1 MKKLFIIALA
11 SLFAFASCSKENNET
26 PEVKDKTINLTFT
39 SKRPQLKSDTKTAWD
54 ASSSSIVWT
63 SGDKIRVGYTLDGD
77 WMGQSEAGTAKFYTS
92 SAVEID
98 ESNSKKGTFKVPIS
112 NSSFTDPQTVGDY
125 TFYAVYPSSVLTNAT
140 VTNPEEA
147 TVTLPSS
154 QTPGV
159 NTFDASSDIMVGKSS
174 SLSLAGLPTTDAISL
189 EWTRVVAHADL
200 TFKDLRGVEDGETI
214 TKITLTA
221 QNEAKLVGSFKVSVV
236 DGTVD
241 NSSASNVIT
250 IQGANLSFVTE
261 DSKKN
266 INAWIAL
273 LPAELTSLNVDIETN
288 KAHYTRSITGIS
300 KTFKGNAR
308 NTLGIGMGSALRTPK
323 SGQLV
328 ADGYYVVSYDNN
340 MMTVGTESNA
350 YRGYDTKNTSNP
362 SAEAIWEI
370 TYVSESDAYT
380 IHSVSADKDLYGTTS
395 SGTTLSFSS
404 GSGLINLFTI
414 AKTNSE
420 STTYKVSSLGGTR
433 SIGYNISSPRFAMY
447 LGNDSQPITIDLTP
461 VSYVAV
467 PTINITSDN
476 PMSVA
481 KTASTGNTISYTI
494 SNPTT
499 ANLTASSEATWI
511 KNINYDTPGSVTFNV
526 DAQESGAAARSG
538 VITLSYTGAE
548 NVDVTV
554 NQAGDEPGTQTNP
567 FTVAQVREYMGAS
580 SSNIG
585 PAYIR
590 GIISSIVY
598 SYNAGHATASFYI
611 SDDGET
617 SSDQFEAYSV
627 KFLGNNTWV
636 NGNTQIDV
644 GDNVII
650 YGGELT
656 IYNSTYET
664 KQNSGSYLYS
674 LNGITS
680 ETVPT
685 ITKTDITGV
694 SADGVSGATTPV
706 TFTNNEGWTPS
717 VTCDGT
723 IVTSASISGNTITY
737 SVAKNT
743 GDARFGT
750 ITVSLSKTGRTNAFS
765 TINVS
770 QLSANSSETINFASL
785 GLTNG
790 IQYTDPF
797 DGGNFT
803 ITFAGG
809 ANDGKYY
816 TTGSGIRTY
825 GGGSITI
832 ATKSS
837 TKTIKEIV
845 FTWDG
850 DNAPTSDVASPTG
863 YSTTTKKWTG
873 EASSIVLTRPSGSGH
888 WRLQTVKVTY

>member
-404 GSGLINLFTI
+404 GSGLTNLFTI

-694 SADGVSGATTPV
+694 SANGVSDANTTV
-706 TFTNNEGWTPS
+706 SFANNEGWTSS
-717 VTCDGT
+717 VAGDGT
-723 IVTSASISGNTITY
+723 IVTSASLSGNTITY
-737 SVAKNT
+737 TVAKNT
-743 GDARFGT
+743 GNARTGSIT
-750 ITVSLSKTGRTNAFS
+750 ITLSKSGRTDAIF

-770 QLSANSSETINFASL
+770 QLAGNGSTSVTVSFFANSDTGETSVTKNGVTITMTTMNQGTYYQAYKNQTMEVKAPSGKNLKSIVITCTAENASKY
-785 GLTNG
+785 GPG
-790 IQYTDPF
+790 C
-797 DGGNFT
+797 FT
-803 ITFAGG
+803 I
-809 ANDGKYY
+809 
-816 TTGSGIRTY
+816 
-825 GGGSITI
+825 
-832 ATKSS
+832 
-837 TKTIKEIV
+837 
-845 FTWDG
+845 
-850 DNAPTSDVASPTG
+850 PTG
-863 YSTTTKKWTG
+863 NGTYTYSSYTGTWTG
-873 EASSIVLTRPSGSGH
+873 NQNSVTFTASTNQVRATQIV
-888 WRLQTVKVTY
+888 VTYE